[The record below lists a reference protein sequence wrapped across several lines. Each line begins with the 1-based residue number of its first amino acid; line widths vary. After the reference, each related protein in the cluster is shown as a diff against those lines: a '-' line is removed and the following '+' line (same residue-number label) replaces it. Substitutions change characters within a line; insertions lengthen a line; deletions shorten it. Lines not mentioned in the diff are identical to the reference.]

1 MEVPVNGYTALV
13 IIAALIVGDN
23 IIVNLCNT
31 YRRNR
36 K

>member
-1 MEVPVNGYTALV
+1 MNGYLAFV

-23 IIVNLCNT
+23 IIVNVCNT
-31 YRRNR
+31 YRRTR